1 MLKVRGIG
9 KSGRGGHVGA
19 RDLGLAGET
28 VRKSEIDYRDVF
40 EAIDHAAALIEDDL
54 TITLVNGEFE
64 RLSGYDRAE
73 IEGKKKLF
81 EFLAPH
87 DAGEIRD
94 YFAHGG
100 ENYHAPPKNYKI
112 IFTNKQ
118 GEPVEAAVI
127 LAMVPQSRKSILSLA
142 DVRKLREAE
151 ESLKISELRFRSLFE
166 NSPVGI
172 TLANDVS
179 MLYANPAFL
188 RMFGLDEATKL
199 QGQTLANYIT
209 PIGRQLTA
217 ERPERGVQGQDS
229 PGSPE
234 KEAIG
239 QRKDG
244 TTFPV
249 QIETFM
255 IGLIDGS
262 ASVAFIS
269 DISERKQAEEAL
281 RLSEERF
288 SKAFNFSP
296 CAMSSTH
303 LPDYRIIDVNQRFL
317 DVTGYSR
324 EDMIGKLREDMGIWT
339 KQQHQQVKE
348 CLKEYGSV
356 NNLETVFRNKKGEE
370 KCGLWSGEIINLD
383 GDPCLLGAWVD
394 ITERKEYEKEIARLD
409 RLNLMG
415 EIAGGVA
422 HEIRNPMMVI
432 RGYLQMMQFK
442 EEFASHKKRFDTMIG
457 EIDRAN
463 VIITEFLSLAKNKP
477 TELRRQ
483 SINCIVTAL
492 APLMQADA
500 AKDQV
505 AVKVDLVDLPDLNL
519 DEEQIRQL
527 ILNLVRNGIDAMPK
541 HGELTIKTYMMKNR
555 AVLSIKDRGSGI
567 PPEVLEKIGTP
578 FFTTKEQGT
587 GLGLSVCYR
596 IAESHNAKIQIK
608 TGKRGTAFMVSF
620 KVPSPGDGVNNL

>member
-269 DISERKQAEEAL
+269 DISERKQAEEELAL
-281 RLSEERF
+281 RAQL
-288 SKAFNFSP
+288 
-296 CAMSSTH
+296 
-303 LPDYRIIDVNQRFL
+303 
-317 DVTGYSR
+317 
-324 EDMIGKLREDMGIWT
+324 
-339 KQQHQQVKE
+339 
-348 CLKEYGSV
+348 
-356 NNLETVFRNKKGEE
+356 
-370 KCGLWSGEIINLD
+370 LD
-383 GDPCLLGAWVD
+383 GANDSIVLHDFEGRFHYANDVACRFYGYTREELMQKKVFDLAVGESTEENQFRLNELKTKGRVVFDAVFGKDGALTPVEINANVLEVGGRQLVLSVARD
-394 ITERKEYEKEIARLD
+394 ITERKRAEERQKESHAKLAKTFEQTVESLASIAEMRDPYTAGHQVRVARLACEIASESGMSTEQISAIRTAATLHD
-409 RLNLMG
+409 IGKMIVPHEILNKPGKLNALERSFVEAHAQASYEILKKIEFALPVAEIILQHHERLN
-415 EIAGGVA
+415 
-422 HEIRNPMMVI
+422 
-432 RGYLQMMQFK
+432 
-442 EEFASHKKRFDTMIG
+442 
-457 EIDRAN
+457 
-463 VIITEFLSLAKNKP
+463 
-477 TELRRQ
+477 
-483 SINCIVTAL
+483 
-492 APLMQADA
+492 
-500 AKDQV
+500 
-505 AVKVDLVDLPDLNL
+505 
-519 DEEQIRQL
+519 
-527 ILNLVRNGIDAMPK
+527 
-541 HGELTIKTYMMKNR
+541 
-555 AVLSIKDRGSGI
+555 GSGYPRGLSGDSI
-567 PPEVLEKIGTP
+567 LKEARVLAVADVVEAMASYRPYRPALPLEKALEEI
-578 FFTTKEQGT
+578 
-587 GLGLSVCYR
+587 SC
-596 IAESHNAKIQIK
+596 H
-608 TGKRGTAFMVSF
+608 RGTLYDADVVDACLRLFSEKDF
-620 KVPSPGDGVNNL
+620 SL

>member
-1 MLKVRGIG
+1 
-9 KSGRGGHVGA
+9 
-19 RDLGLAGET
+19 
-28 VRKSEIDYRDVF
+28 
-40 EAIDHAAALIEDDL
+40 
-54 TITLVNGEFE
+54 
-64 RLSGYDRAE
+64 
-73 IEGKKKLF
+73 
-81 EFLAPH
+81 
-87 DAGEIRD
+87 
-94 YFAHGG
+94 
-100 ENYHAPPKNYKI
+100 
-112 IFTNKQ
+112 
-118 GEPVEAAVI
+118 
-127 LAMVPQSRKSILSLA
+127 
-142 DVRKLREAE
+142 
-151 ESLKISELRFRSLFE
+151 
-166 NSPVGI
+166 
-172 TLANDVS
+172 
-179 MLYANPAFL
+179 
-188 RMFGLDEATKL
+188 
-199 QGQTLANYIT
+199 
-209 PIGRQLTA
+209 
-217 ERPERGVQGQDS
+217 
-229 PGSPE
+229 
-234 KEAIG
+234 
-239 QRKDG
+239 
-244 TTFPV
+244 
-249 QIETFM
+249 M